1 MPLQRFATSR
11 WYRSALHAA
20 LVAMLL
26 LLVGPLISQLQ
37 AGHHHHQDGHHEH
50 HHGDSV
56 SHHEHSRQYAG
67 PVTPSEPIFT
77 WFHECGYCSL
87 WQQFPSAHALL
98 PAIARQAFIHH
109 APLPQMP
116 QLGFASLDNY
126 RHAPPR
132 APPAA

>member
-1 MPLQRFATSR
+1 MQLQRSTGKH
-11 WYRSALHAA
+11 WYRIALCMA

-37 AGHHHHQDGHHEH
+37 AHDHA
-50 HHGDSV
+50 HHGD
-56 SHHEHSRQYAG
+56 HHAHSGLGHEGHHAHHGQPPA
-67 PVTPSEPIFT
+67 PTEPIFT
-77 WFHECGYCSL
+77 WFHECGYCSI

-98 PAIARQAFIHH
+98 PTIARQAFIHQ

-116 QLGFASLDNY
+116 LQGFASLDHY

>member
-1 MPLQRFATSR
+1 M
-11 WYRSALHAA
+11 A

-37 AGHHHHQDGHHEH
+37 AHDHA
-50 HHGDSV
+50 HHGD
-56 SHHEHSRQYAG
+56 HHEHSGLGHDGQPTA
-67 PVTPSEPIFT
+67 PSEPIFT
-77 WFHECGYCSL
+77 WFHECGYCSI

-98 PAIARQAFIHH
+98 PTIARQAFIHQ

-116 QLGFASLDNY
+116 LQGFASLDHY